1 MDQEVEGSSPSS
13 HPIKPVNTEVIYMFI
28 RGWEWIIILVVL
40 LLIIG
45 PTQIPKL
52 AKSAGSA
59 LGLYRSGVKSVK
71 KELDFDI
78 DDDSKKVKETEK
90 A

>member
-1 MDQEVEGSSPSS
+1 M
-13 HPIKPVNTEVIYMFI
+13 HFI

-59 LGLYRSGVKSVK
+59 FGFFKTGVKEVK
-71 KELDFDI
+71 KGLDFDA
-78 DDDSKKVKETEK
+78 DEDKKPVNDSGKT
-90 A
+90 